1 MADLRACYCERCNG
15 NFVHRSTRFRHLNLG
30 DSESDVDSSEYN
42 GSPDEESE
50 SSDCPSDSE
59 DSSSSASESEDLD
72 DLPDHYRSR
81 VVQYACNFIDQKY
94 ATNCTESQINQ
105 SLRMSRR
112 LVADATDELDV
123 FDCIPKDF
131 QAAVGRTKHL
141 VLGMVERHACVKDH
155 YMYPIDSKET
165 ECPFNGCGEPRY
177 VHDGI
182 IIPFNSNIY
191 MHDTDNIL
199 PDCILYTHK

>member
-1 MADLRACYCERCNG
+1 MRGVTVTLYIEVPDFDTLTS
-15 NFVHRSTRFRHLNLG
+15 VI
-30 DSESDVDSSEYN
+30 VMWIPSSEYN

-112 LVADATDELDV
+112 LVADATDGLDV